1 MIIRK
6 GDTSFV
12 RDNFRA
18 SEFYSKSYDAP
29 DEHYFSDILADAVQF
44 VRNYF
49 SERGYDARIS
59 VSSTFRTYLGNQL
72 SGGTSLS
79 QHLGG
84 NAVDWKFVQG
94 HDEKAKII
102 YDDFSCKGEIYQG
115 LKGLGV
121 KGIGFYKTFFH
132 FDDGLYSGNVRNNF
146 TAWDESQGKFGDLE
160 LNTAFFNATSDAESG
175 CAREII
181 SDLKPYRA
189 KKKSWISNLFDFGGE
204 DGFLKNKE
212 SLMILASI
220 SLLLVGAI
228 FVYYIGRNN
237 LKWKKV
243 KI

>member
-84 NAVDWKFVQG
+84 NAVDWK
-94 HDEKAKII
+94 
-102 YDDFSCKGEIYQG
+102 
-115 LKGLGV
+115 GV

-132 FDDGLYSGNVRNNF
+132 FDDGLYSENVRNNF